1 MGRPSLGKPG
11 PFEAFAATALAVVR
25 SQRCTGQKTPSAPLP
40 GAFFLLNK
48 LFSWHELLI
57 FLYKLPS
64 IKIYDT

>member
-1 MGRPSLGKPG
+1 MGRPLGKPG

-40 GAFFLLNK
+40 GAFFVLKK
-48 LFSWHELLI
+48 LISWHL
-57 FLYKLPS
+57 FCSSFFTKLPL